1 MTRTNEPTRVRLGLW
16 TLSWVAS
23 FFICTGPAATL
34 AQAQSKAY
42 VASTTANTVT
52 VIDTASKTV
61 TGSPIQVGL
70 APVQVVFSKDATR
83 AYVANSGENTV
94 SVINA
99 TDDTP
104 LAPIAVGNP
113 PASIAVSPDGATL
126 YVLEANGDL
135 ESRNTSDGSPAATT
149 LNLGTAGGNIAIT
162 PDGNFLY
169 VASGD
174 VAIVSTGNPP
184 VVQNRF
190 TLDSGENPDIF
201 NNAVSVAISSKGVP
215 YIGFT
220 TYDFT
225 NPILGFTATGG
236 IRVLDPA
243 NPATIS
249 LFSLPGAL
257 SIAADDSL
265 IFAGID
271 YFWANTL
278 YGAAFFPGRIIT
290 TSDTA
295 SDQLVGFADLGADGP
310 LWNDQHTAAGL
321 AVTPDRSTVY
331 VAIPSKDSVGVV
343 DVVTNVVAFLAV
355 PGGPRAVAVAPDP
368 SATAS
373 PLKVV
378 AGDDVV
384 TSALTALMIGPA
396 ISNVLANDT
405 LGGRPAAVGNV
416 TSPRTVTPSDG
427 ITLDSAGAVWIA
439 AGAPVG
445 AHTLRYEICEAD
457 HQSNCG
463 QANVSLTVRDRYPI
477 SAAGETASAFQGA
490 VAIANVLSNDSFR
503 GAVPDLSSVQF
514 SQVTSSDPSIALNMA
529 NGSVS
534 VAADASLGDHWVSY
548 AICETGTT
556 NCSDPVVRAVVTVN
570 AHSLVAA
577 NYTASVSRSGGL
589 AVANVLANDT
599 FDGGAATLARVTL
612 SQVSAS
618 AGLSLNTATGAVSV
632 ATGTAAGVQTLVY
645 KICETASL
653 SNCAA
658 GTVTVNVTSFVI
670 NAVSDQARASNKGA
684 NTPISNVLANDTLG
698 GGPATLANVTLSV
711 VTAPPS
717 GVQLDTKTGAVN
729 VLGKISGG
737 LISFTYQICE
747 VGNSTNCSRATV
759 TLTLSGK

>member
-1 MTRTNEPTRVRLGLW
+1 MTRTNERRVRLGLW

-52 VIDTASKTV
+52 VIDTASKT
-61 TGSPIQVGL
+61 TGATIPVGL
-70 APVQVVFSKDATR
+70 APVQIVFSKDATR

-99 TDDTP
+99 TDDTL

-126 YVLEANGDL
+126 YVLETNGDL
-135 ESRNTSDGSPAATT
+135 ESRNTSDGSVAAAT
-149 LNLGTAGGNIAIT
+149 LNVGTAGGNIAIT
-162 PDGNFLY
+162 PDGSFLY

-174 VAIVSTGNPP
+174 VAIVLTGALPQ
-184 VVQNRF
+184 VQTRF
-190 TLDSGENPDIF
+190 TLDSSQNPDVF
-201 NNAVSVAISSKGVP
+201 NHAVSVAISSTGVP

-236 IRVLDPA
+236 IRVLDPV

-249 LFSLPGAL
+249 LFALPGAL

-271 YFWANTL
+271 YFWANSL

-295 SDQLVGFADLGADGP
+295 SNQLVGFADLGADGA
-310 LWNDQHTAAGL
+310 LWNEQHTAAGL
-321 AVTPDRSTVY
+321 AVTPDRSTVF
-331 VAIPSKDSVGVV
+331 VAIPSKDWVGVV
-343 DVVTNVVAFLAV
+343 DVVSNVVSFLSV
-355 PGGPRAVAVAPDP
+355 PGGPRAVAIAPDP

-384 TSALTALMIGPA
+384 TTPLTALMIGSA

-439 AGAPVG
+439 AGASVG
-445 AHTLRYEICEAD
+445 PHTLRYEICEAN

-477 SAAGETASAFQGA
+477 TASGEAASAFQGA
-490 VAIANVLSNDSFR
+490 TAIANVLSNDSFR
-503 GAVPDLSSVQF
+503 GAVPDLTSVQF
-514 SQVTSSDPSIALNMA
+514 SQVTSSDPSIALDTA

-534 VAADASLGDHWVSY
+534 VAADAPLGDHWVSY
-548 AICETGTT
+548 AICEIGTT
-556 NCSDPVVRAVVTVN
+556 NCSDPAVRAVVTVN
-570 AHSLVAA
+570 AHALVAA
-577 NYTASVSRSGGL
+577 NYTASVSRSGGM

-599 FDGGAATLARVTL
+599 FDGGAVTLARVTL
-612 SQVSAS
+612 SQFSAS
-618 AGLSLNTATGAVSV
+618 DGLSLNTATGAVSV
-632 ATGTAAGVQTLVY
+632 ASGIAAGVQTLVY

-670 NAVSDQARASNKGA
+670 NAVSDRTRASNKSA
-684 NTPISNVLANDTLG
+684 STPIANVLANDTLG
-698 GGPATLANVTLSV
+698 GAPATLANVTLSLAS
-711 VTAPPS
+711 APPPL
-717 GVQLDTKTGAVN
+717 VQLDTTTGAVRL
-729 VLGKISGG
+729 LGKVSGG
-737 LISFTYQICE
+737 SISFTYQICE
-747 VGNSTNCSRATV
+747 IGNSTNCSRATV
-759 TLTLSGK
+759 TLDLSGK